1 MNMIARHVVYLMAAL
16 LLGVSACKAGDKGD
30 DATDPLDDLA
40 WLCTKNC
47 VKPVCAG
54 NVDPSPDYGE
64 LCESSCD
71 ERVEQAHADDCLA
84 QYEALLTC
92 LDETSCTDYYLWYDE
107 LAGAPCSELEA
118 EFVAVCPSIRLRDG
132 D

>member
-1 MNMIARHVVYLMAAL
+1 MILRRLTVCSMAAL
-16 LLGVSACKAGDKGD
+16 LLGASSCGGRTAD
-30 DATDPLDDLA
+30 DGATDPLDDLT

-71 ERVEQAHADDCLA
+71 ERVEQAQADDCLA

-107 LAGAPCSELEA
+107 SAGAPCSELEA